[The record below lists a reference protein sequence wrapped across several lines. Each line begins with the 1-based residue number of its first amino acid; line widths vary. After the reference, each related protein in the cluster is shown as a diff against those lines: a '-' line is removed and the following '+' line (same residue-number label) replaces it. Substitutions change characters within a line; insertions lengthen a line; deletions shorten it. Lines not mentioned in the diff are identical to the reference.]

1 MSAIQTLVRLARRRA
16 EELQRELGALENQRR
31 AIEARLVEHD
41 RIVASEQALAAQDVL
56 SGFGNFAQAAH
67 ARKQAILKEKAIAAR
82 DAEALRDTLA
92 DAFIELK
99 KLETLA
105 ENEAIRAVV
114 EADKRDQAVL
124 DDLAAGMA
132 RRR

>member
-1 MSAIQTLVRLARRRA
+1 MSAIDTLVRLARRRA
-16 EELQRELGALENQRR
+16 EELQRELAALENQRR

-56 SGFGNFAQAAH
+56 SGFGNFVQAAN
-67 ARKQAILKEKAIAAR
+67 ARKQGLLKERTFAAR
-82 DAEALRDTLA
+82 DAEELRDTLA

-105 ENEAIRAVV
+105 ENEAIRAAA
-114 EADKRDQAVL
+114 EADKREQAVL
-124 DDLAAGMA
+124 DDLAASTA

>member
-1 MSAIQTLVRLARRRA
+1 MSAIDTLVRLARRRA
-16 EELQRELGALENQRR
+16 EELQRELAALENQRR

-56 SGFGNFAQAAH
+56 SGFGNFVQAAN
-67 ARKQAILKEKAIAAR
+67 ARKQGILKEKASAAR
-82 DAEALRDTLA
+82 DAEELRDTLA

-99 KLETLA
+99 KLEMLA
-105 ENEAIRAVV
+105 ENEAIRAAA
-114 EADKRDQAVL
+114 EADKREQDVL

>member
-1 MSAIQTLVRLARRRA
+1 MSAIETLVRMARRRA
-16 EELQRELGALENQRR
+16 EELQRELGVLENQRR
-31 AIEARLVEHD
+31 AIEASIVEHD
-41 RIVASEQALAAQDVL
+41 RIVASEQALAAGHAM
-56 SGFGNFAQAAH
+56 SGFGNFAQAAVM
-67 ARKQAILKEKAIAAR
+67 RKAAILQRRAIAAR

-105 ENEAIRAVV
+105 ENEAIRAAV
-114 EADKRDQAVL
+114 EADKREQAEL
-124 DDLAAGMA
+124 DEVALSA

>member
-1 MSAIQTLVRLARRRA
+1 MSAIDTLVRMARRRA
-16 EELQRELGALENQRR
+16 EELQRELATLETHRR

-41 RIVASEQALAAQDVL
+41 KIVASEQALAAQDVM
-56 SGFGNFAQAAH
+56 SGFGNFVQAAN
-67 ARKQAILKEKAIAAR
+67 ARKQGILKEKAIAAR
-82 DAEALRDTLA
+82 DAEALRNTLA

-105 ENEAIRAVV
+105 ENEAIRAAA
-114 EADKRDQAVL
+114 EADKQEQAVL
-124 DDLAAGMA
+124 DDLAAATA

>member
-1 MSAIQTLVRLARRRA
+1 MSAIETLVRMARRRA
-16 EELQRELGALENQRR
+16 EELQRELGVLENQRR

-41 RIVASEQALAAQDVL
+41 RIVASEQALAAGEAM
-56 SGFGNFAQAAH
+56 SGFGNFAQAALT
-67 ARKQAILKEKAIAAR
+67 RKAAILQQRASAAR

-105 ENEAIRAVV
+105 ENEAIRAAV
-114 EADKRDQAVL
+114 EASKREQAEL
-124 DDLAAGMA
+124 DEVALTA

>member
-1 MSAIQTLVRLARRRA
+1 MTAIETLVRLARRRA
-16 EELQRELGALENQRR
+16 EDLQRELSNLENQRR
-31 AIEARLVEHD
+31 AIEVRLVEHD

-56 SGFGNFAQAAH
+56 SGFGNFAQAANM
-67 ARKQAILKEKAIAAR
+67 RKQGILRERALAAR
-82 DAEALRDTLA
+82 EAEVMRETLA

-105 ENEAIRAVV
+105 ENQAIRAIAA
-114 EADKRDQAVL
+114 ENAREQATL
-124 DDLAAGMA
+124 DDVAAMTS